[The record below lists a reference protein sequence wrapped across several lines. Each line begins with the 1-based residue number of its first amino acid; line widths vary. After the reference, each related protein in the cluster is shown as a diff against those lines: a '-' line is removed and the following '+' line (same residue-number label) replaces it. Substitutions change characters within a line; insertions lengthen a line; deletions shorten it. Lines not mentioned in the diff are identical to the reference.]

1 MRFILPV
8 VLSTFIGGVHAGTS
22 DTDVL
27 STTNN
32 SRSVYLEFKD
42 SSAVFAQST
51 KQLSGSIDHY
61 CETPNNQSIQEVRN
75 SWHSAMLNWNRLQGF
90 DRGPIEAL
98 EKNWSIQFWPDKKNT
113 TGRKMQNLVNEN
125 KPISVD
131 DIANSSV
138 TVQGLGAI
146 EWLYFEPKSPLSSD
160 SVTTCHLASVISEN
174 LDNNATF
181 IAQAWNV
188 NPWVEL
194 DEQEWTQEYVSLLSN
209 QLDFSMKKLSR
220 PLAKIGQPR
229 PYFSES
235 WRSHSSL
242 DNLQSNVESFKS
254 IYFANGN
261 GMHAALINQGHAD
274 LAARIENQIN
284 LLAENWPEESSLFRS
299 LQSKDGYREI
309 LSVYNKFEY
318 LKYLVSEEL
327 AVNLGVVVGFNS
339 TDGD

>member
-22 DTDVL
+22 NTDFL
-27 STTNN
+27 ATTNN

-42 SSAVFAQST
+42 SSAAFVQST
-51 KQLSGSIDHY
+51 NELSSKIGHY
-61 CETPNNQSIQEVRN
+61 CETPNNQLIQEVRN

-98 EKNWSIQFWPDKKNT
+98 EKSWSIQFWPDKKNT